1 MADILTV
8 TRGLPSLV
16 YPSVELAR
24 RLAAA
29 GHRVTFAGDPETAVL
44 AAGHGLD
51 FQALE
56 PDGFP
61 EFARAD
67 AALSV
72 RDRFSTLAQRR
83 ERGRD
88 ALGVG
93 SFAAS
98 IRDRRPALVLIN
110 GEMHAH
116 IIAAASTGVRVA
128 LLNSFASIWRQPGV
142 PPPHHMARP
151 GVGWRGSRIGAS
163 LLWSNLA
170 LRRWRRR
177 QAALVRQVGCD
188 RVSVLQHLARDA
200 GFDFSGETD
209 RRQWLMPFTYRRI
222 PVLSLHALEFE
233 FSDRPPAHVH
243 YVGPMILRDRPDRP
257 LSEADGQRL
266 DAIIARRR
274 DSPGGRRLV
283 YASFGSTMTADVALL
298 RRLAG
303 IVADRPGWELILSV
317 SGRLPVA
324 ALDPLPERVHAF
336 AWVPQMSV
344 LAHTDVAVTHGG
356 INSVDECVMSAVP
369 MLIYCGGETDM
380 AGTTSRVV
388 HHGIG
393 IAGDRRRDGIA
404 EMRAHV
410 DRLIADGGVRD
421 RICRLRQACAAYV
434 ETRAAERAVES
445 LLAAQQESCVG
456 GAA

>member
-1 MADILTV
+1 MADILIV

-29 GHRVTFAGDPETAVL
+29 GHRVTFGGDPETAVL
-44 AAGHGLD
+44 AAGAGLD
-51 FQALE
+51 FQSLD
-56 PDGFP
+56 PDGYP
-61 EFARAD
+61 EFERAD
-67 AALSV
+67 AALPV
-72 RDRFSTLAQRR
+72 RNRFSTLAQRR
-83 ERGRD
+83 ERARA

-98 IRDRRPALVLIN
+98 IRDRRPGLVLIN

-116 IIAAASTGVRVA
+116 VIAAASTGVRLA
-128 LLNSFASIWRQPGV
+128 LLNSFVSIWRQPGL
-142 PPPHHMARP
+142 PPPHHLARP
-151 GVGWRGSRIGAS
+151 GVGWRGTRIGAS
-163 LLWSNLA
+163 LLWRNLE
-170 LRRWRRR
+170 LRRWVRRR
-177 QAALVRQVGCD
+177 TEMVRQVGCD
-188 RVSVLQHLARDA
+188 RVSVLEDLARHS

-209 RRQWLMPFTYRRI
+209 RQQWLMPFTYRRL

-257 LSEADGQRL
+257 LSEADRQRL
-266 DAIIARRR
+266 DAIIARRH
-274 DSPGGRRLV
+274 DSTGGRRLI
-283 YASFGSTMTADVALL
+283 YASFGSAMTVDVALL
-298 RRLAG
+298 RRLVA
-303 IVADRPGWELILSV
+303 IVAERPGWELVLSV
-317 SGRLPVA
+317 SGRLPAA

-336 AWVPQMSV
+336 AWVPQMAV
-344 LAHTDVAVTHGG
+344 LAHADVAVTHGG

-410 DRLIADGGVRD
+410 DRLMSDVGVRD
-421 RICRLRQACAAYV
+421 RISRLRQAYTACI
-434 ETRAAERAVES
+434 ETRVAERAVES
-445 LLAAQQESCVG
+445 LLGAGQPSRVG